1 MKNLIPLTLC
11 LLFSCSPGLKKNLT
25 KKIERA
31 EQELHHHIGLLVTE
45 PATGKTVYE
54 WKADKYFTP
63 ASNTKVLTFYT
74 CLQVLGD
81 SLPAIRYR
89 ENNDSLVFQGM
100 GDPTFLNPFVNPQSK
115 VFNFLKN
122 HERPLYLATNRMQP
136 QRYGTGWAWDD
147 YAGNYQPE
155 RSAFPLYSN
164 LVTVNFNNNIFKI
177 SPPFFTPLVT
187 ISENK
192 KYLEANRSE
201 TINRFIVHAPSNGLK
216 SQTEIPFIV
225 NDTTTHQLL
234 QDTLLRKITPVAYSL
249 SRSDRVLFSTPTDS
263 VLKVMMQDSD
273 NFLAEQLLLQCALTL
288 TDSLTEDAAI
298 QFMQRNYFADLPDA
312 LIWKDGSGLSRYN
325 LVTPRSMVAV
335 WEKII
340 TKRNVPS
347 LLPLLATG
355 GKNGTIA
362 NWYKADVPY
371 IFGKTGTL
379 ANNHSLSGLLFTK
392 SGKMLVFS
400 YMNTHYPGSATPI
413 RKQMQQIFEYLRD
426 QY

>member
-1 MKNLIPLTLC
+1 MKNLVLLLLC
-11 LLFSCSPGLKKNLT
+11 ISFSCTPRLQKNLIKQVST
-25 KKIERA
+25 A
-31 EQELHHHIGLLVTE
+31 EKELQHHIGILVTE
-45 PATGKTVYE
+45 PATGKIVFE

-89 ENNDSLVFQGM
+89 ENNDSLIFQGL
-100 GDPTFLNPFVNPQSK
+100 GDPSFLNPYVHTNNK
-115 VFNFLKN
+115 VFTFLKN
-122 HERPLYLATNRMQP
+122 HERPLYLAKATQP
-136 QRYGTGWAWDD
+136 IRYGYGWAWDD
-147 YAGNYQPE
+147 YPGDYQPE
-155 RSAFPLYSN
+155 RSSFPLYSN
-164 LVTVNFNNNIFKI
+164 LVSVRFSNSIFKI
-177 SPPFFTPLVT
+177 VPSYFTPSVT
-187 ISENK
+187 IVENK

-201 TINRFIVHAPSNGLK
+201 TTNQFTVHAPTTGLK
-216 SQTEIPFIV
+216 SQTEIPYIV
-225 NDTTTHQLL
+225 SDTVIHHLL
-234 QDTLLRKITPVAYSL
+234 QDTLLRKIVPISYSL
-249 SRSDRVLFSTPTDS
+249 TKEDKILYSIPTDS
-263 VLKVMMQDSD
+263 VLKVMMQESD
-273 NFLAEQLLLQCALTL
+273 NFLAEQLLLQCAQTL

-298 QFMQRNYFADLPDA
+298 RFMQRNYFADLPDA

-335 WEKII
+335 WKKII
-340 TKRNVPS
+340 AKRSIPT

-392 SGKMLVFS
+392 SGKMLLFS
-400 YMNTHYPGSATPI
+400 FMNTHYPGGATPV

>member
-1 MKNLIPLTLC
+1 MLLSICFLLSCSHGLQKNLIKQV
-11 LLFSCSPGLKKNLT
+11 S
-25 KKIERA
+25 RA
-31 EQELHHHIGLLVTE
+31 EGELQHHIGIMVTE
-45 PATGKTVYE
+45 PATGKIVFE

-89 ENNDSLVFQGM
+89 QNNDSLIFQGL
-100 GDPTFLNPFVNPQSK
+100 GDPSFLNPFVHTNNTI
-115 VFNFLKN
+115 FTFLKN
-122 HERPLYLATNRMQP
+122 NERPLYLAKTTQP
-136 QRYGTGWAWDD
+136 TRYGYGWAWDD
-147 YAGNYQPE
+147 YPGGYQPE
-155 RSAFPLYSN
+155 RSSFPLYSN
-164 LVTVNFNNNIFKI
+164 LVSVQYSNTVFKI
-177 SPPFFTPLVT
+177 VPSYFTSSVS
-187 ISENK
+187 IADYKN
-192 KYLEANRSE
+192 YLEANRNE
-201 TINRFIVHAPSNGLK
+201 TSNQFTVHAPTNGIK
-216 SQTEIPFIV
+216 SQTEIPYKV
-225 NDTTTHQLL
+225 NDTIIHRLL
-234 QDTLLRKITPVAYSL
+234 QDTLLRKIVPVSFSL
-249 SRSDRVLFSTPTDS
+249 TKKDKILYSTPTDS
-263 VLKVMMQDSD
+263 VLKVMMQESD

-298 QFMQRNYFADLPDA
+298 RFMQRNHFADLPDA

-335 WEKII
+335 WNKII
-340 TKRNVPS
+340 AKRSIPT
-347 LLPLLATG
+347 LLPLLAAG
-355 GKNGTIA
+355 GKNGTIT

-400 YMNTHYPGSATPI
+400 FMNTHYPGGATPV

>member
-1 MKNLIPLTLC
+1 MKNIF
-11 LLFSCSPGLKKNLT
+11 LLSFCFLLSCSPGLQKQLT
-25 KKIERA
+25 KQVKQA
-31 EQELHHHIGLLVTE
+31 EQELQHHIGIYITE
-45 PATGKTVYE
+45 PATGKTVFE

-89 ENNDSLVFQGM
+89 ENNDSLIFQGM
-100 GDPTFLNPFVNPQSK
+100 ADPSFLNPFVYTNAN

-122 HERPLYLATNRMQP
+122 HEKPLYFATSATQP

-147 YAGNYQPE
+147 YPGNYQPE

-164 LVTVNFNNNIFKI
+164 LVTVRFSNNVFTII
-177 SPPFFTPLVT
+177 PPSFTPFVT
-187 ISENK
+187 IGENK

-201 TINRFIVHAPSNGLK
+201 TINRFTVHAPSNGLK

-225 NDTTTHQLL
+225 NDTTIHQLL

-249 SRSDRVLFSTPTDS
+249 SRSDKVLFSTPTDS
-263 VLKVMMQDSD
+263 VLKVMMQESD
-273 NFLAEQLLLQCALTL
+273 NFLAEQLLLQCALIL

-298 QFMQRNYFADLPDA
+298 RFMQRNYFADIPDA

-325 LVTPRSMVAV
+325 LVTPRSMVNV
-335 WEKII
+335 WIKIVA
-340 TKRNVPS
+340 KRSIPT

-362 NWYKADVPY
+362 NWYKADTPY

-400 YMNTHYPGSATPI
+400 YMNSHYPGTATQV
-413 RKQMQQIFEYLRD
+413 RKQMQQIFEYLRNK
-426 QY
+426 Y